1 MVNTWSGDR
10 RYDLVMSEMPPSGPS
25 YGQSA
30 SGFPVT
36 PTSAGPYPVPAGPP
50 PWSNASSQP
59 SRWLT
64 FATLAIA
71 LIGTGLAVVGWYRP
85 TLPPAPTPTT
95 SPSYTDQQ
103 ITEAKARSCKAF
115 ETVDKGVTL
124 QTNGDASGDP
134 AMAKA
139 QGANARLATISGGW
153 YLKARLDPATPAE
166 LSTAIRHL
174 SEVLLDLGANY
185 EAGVKDD
192 DTAQAALKS
201 ETNSTFSRVAELC
214 K

>member
-1 MVNTWSGDR
+1 
-10 RYDLVMSEMPPSGPS
+10 MSEKPPNGPS
-25 YGQSA
+25 YRQGA
-30 SGFPVT
+30 SGFPAA
-36 PTSAGPYPVPAGPP
+36 PEAMGHYPAPPGAP
-50 PWSNASSQP
+50 PWPPAPSQP
-59 SRWLT
+59 SRLLT
-64 FATLAIA
+64 FSALAIA
-71 LIGTGLAVVGWYRP
+71 LIATGLAIVGWFRP
-85 TLPPAPTPTT
+85 TLPPASAPAASPT
-95 SPSYTDQQ
+95 YTEQQ
-103 ITEAKARSCKAF
+103 ISEAKTRACKAF

-124 QTNGDASGDP
+124 QTNGEASSDP

-166 LSTAIRHL
+166 LSTAIQHL
-174 SEVLLDLGANY
+174 SEVLLDLGASY

-192 DTAQAALKS
+192 DPAQAAQKS